1 MGNPIYPN
9 LLEKKESFYVRQ
21 RFNSNRTILAGLGH
35 QHGRRYI
42 VRETNMADVKMNRRD
57 EGTRVL
63 RRFRLSRYEFPPSPD
78 HKSAERYV
86 PTLKY
91 IIISCS

>member
-35 QHGRRYI
+35 QYGRRYI
-42 VRETNMADVKMNRRD
+42 VRD
-57 EGTRVL
+57 EEIRGPGHSAVSVCPDTS
-63 RRFRLSRYEFPPSPD
+63 FHPAPD

-91 IIISCS
+91 IIISRS